1 MKRPRRC
8 RSRRVTFPGY
18 WYNASSV
25 NLPRNGRTG
34 LFLLL
39 HLAATR
45 DRFLLGLKY
54 ADYRTMWIATTCSG
68 AAAWALI
75 VARGWLAWEI
85 TGESAWVG
93 IITFA
98 AMIPRVFSTPIVGYL
113 ADRFDRQTML
123 RWIFALNLAH
133 NILLAMLVMND
144 LAGPWTLMLLALFNG
159 TLRAGQMTVAT
170 ALIPNLVPKEH
181 LLNALAL
188 NQATQQ
194 GSRMVGALAILP
206 LLGYINIEAAFW
218 LCNAFYLIG
227 FIEVSRI
234 GARST
239 GRMNAS
245 QSFWRN
251 MLAGFEY
258 VYTRPSILAMVL
270 LVLTHCAFV
279 MSYEAILPAISEDK
293 LGAGS
298 VGVSYLLAGV
308 GGGALLS
315 SIFLAGVR
323 NTALRG
329 KIFLIFGLLSGIAPI
344 LLALS
349 TVQEFSILATVFIG
363 ATQAGFMTISH
374 TVIQT
379 LVDDEVRGRVAGVY
393 SVHIGG
399 SMAVTNMIN
408 AAIADVFSAPV
419 VMAAGGLLFLIAVI
433 LSFGSGALRRIYF
446 PSPAI
451 PAAA

>member
-1 MKRPRRC
+1 
-8 RSRRVTFPGY
+8 
-18 WYNASSV
+18 
-25 NLPRNGRTG
+25 
-34 LFLLL
+34 
-39 HLAATR
+39 
-45 DRFLLGLKY
+45 
-54 ADYRTMWIATTCSG
+54 MWIATTCSG

-85 TGESAWVG
+85 TGASAWVG

-98 AMIPRVFSTPIVGYL
+98 AMAPRVFSTPIVGYL
-113 ADRFDRQTML
+113 ADLFDRQILL
-123 RWIFALNLAH
+123 RWIFLLNLAH
-133 NILLAMLVMND
+133 NVLLALLVMND
-144 LAGPWTLMLLALFNG
+144 MAGPWTLMVLALFNG

-170 ALIPNLVPKEH
+170 ALIPNLVPREH

-206 LLGYINIEAAFW
+206 LLGLINIESAFW
-218 LCNAFYLIG
+218 LCSVFYLIG
-227 FIEVSRI
+227 FIQVSRI
-234 GARST
+234 GTRST
-239 GRMNAS
+239 GKMDAS
-245 QSFWRN
+245 RGFWRN
-251 MLAGFEY
+251 MAAGFVY
-258 VYTRPSILAMVL
+258 VYARPQILAMVM
-270 LVLTHCAFV
+270 LVLAHCAFV

-298 VGVSYLLAGV
+298 VGVSYLLGGV
-308 GGGALLS
+308 GGGALIS
-315 SIFLAGVR
+315 SVFLAGVR
-323 NTALRG
+323 SVSVRG
-329 KIFLIFGLLSGIAPI
+329 KMFLVFGLLSGLAPI

-349 TVQEFSILATVFIG
+349 TMRELSILATVFIG

-374 TVIQT
+374 TIIQT

-408 AAIADVFSAPV
+408 AAISDVFTAPIVMV
-419 VMAAGGLLFLIAVI
+419 VGGLLFLAAII

-446 PSPAI
+446 PAPAV

>member
-1 MKRPRRC
+1 M
-8 RSRRVTFPGY
+8 
-18 WYNASSV
+18 
-25 NLPRNGRTG
+25 
-34 LFLLL
+34 LLGSY
-39 HLAATR
+39 LAGIR

-85 TGESAWVG
+85 TGESTWVG
-93 IITFA
+93 IITFG
-98 AMIPRVFSTPIVGYL
+98 AMVPRVFSTPIVGYL
-113 ADRFDRQTML
+113 ADLFDRQTLL
-123 RWIFALNLAH
+123 RWIFAFNLAH
-133 NILLAMLVMND
+133 NVILALLVMND
-144 LAGPWTLMLLALFNG
+144 IAGPWMLLFLALLNG
-159 TLRAGQMTVAT
+159 TLRASQMTVAT
-170 ALIPNLVPKEH
+170 ALIPNLVPREH

-218 LCNAFYLIG
+218 LCSAFYLIG
-227 FIEVSRI
+227 LVQVSRI
-234 GARST
+234 GTRST
-239 GRMNAS
+239 GKMDSSRG
-245 QSFWRN
+245 FWRN
-251 MLAGFEY
+251 MVAGFEY
-258 VYTRPSILAMVL
+258 VYLRPSILAMVL
-270 LVLTHCAFV
+270 LVLAHCAFT

-298 VGVSYLLAGV
+298 VGVSYLLGGV
-308 GGGALLS
+308 GGGALIS

-323 NTALRG
+323 NAALRG
-329 KIFLIFGLLSGIAPI
+329 RIFLIFALLSGMAPI

-349 TVQEFSILATVFIG
+349 TVREFSILATVFIG

-374 TVIQT
+374 TIIQT

-393 SVHIGG
+393 SVHIGA

-408 AAIADVFSAPV
+408 AAIADVFTAPL
-419 VMAAGGLLFLIAVI
+419 VMIAGGVLFLGVVI

-446 PSPAI
+446 PGAPV

>member
-1 MKRPRRC
+1 MT
-8 RSRRVTFPGY
+8 SY
-18 WYNASSV
+18 
-25 NLPRNGRTG
+25 
-34 LFLLL
+34 
-39 HLAATR
+39 LAATR

-85 TGESAWVG
+85 TGASAWVG

-98 AMIPRVFSTPIVGYL
+98 AMAPRVFSTPIVGYL
-113 ADRFDRQTML
+113 ADLFDRQILL
-123 RWIFALNLAH
+123 RWIFLLNLAH
-133 NILLAMLVMND
+133 NVLLALLVMND
-144 LAGPWTLMLLALFNG
+144 MAGPWTLMVLALFNG

-170 ALIPNLVPKEH
+170 ALIPNLVPREH

-206 LLGYINIEAAFW
+206 LLGLINIEAAFW
-218 LCNAFYLIG
+218 LCSVFYLIG
-227 FIEVSRI
+227 FIQVSRI
-234 GARST
+234 GTRST
-239 GRMNAS
+239 GKMDAS
-245 QSFWRN
+245 RGFWRN
-251 MLAGFEY
+251 MAAGFVY
-258 VYTRPSILAMVL
+258 VYARPQILAMVM
-270 LVLTHCAFV
+270 LVLAHCAFV

-298 VGVSYLLAGV
+298 VGVSYLLGGV
-308 GGGALLS
+308 GGGALIS
-315 SIFLAGVR
+315 SVFLAGVR
-323 NTALRG
+323 SVSVRG
-329 KIFLIFGLLSGIAPI
+329 KMFLVFGLLSGLAPI

-349 TVQEFSILATVFIG
+349 TMRELSILATVFIG

-374 TVIQT
+374 TIIQT

-408 AAIADVFSAPV
+408 AAISDVFTAPIVMV
-419 VMAAGGLLFLIAVI
+419 VGGLLFLAAII

-446 PSPAI
+446 PAPAV

>member
-1 MKRPRRC
+1 MT
-8 RSRRVTFPGY
+8 SYLV
-18 WYNASSV
+18 
-25 NLPRNGRTG
+25 
-34 LFLLL
+34 
-39 HLAATR
+39 ATR

-85 TGESAWVG
+85 TGASAWVG

-98 AMIPRVFSTPIVGYL
+98 AMVPRVFSTPIVGYL
-113 ADRFDRQTML
+113 ADLFDRQTLL
-123 RWIFALNLAH
+123 RWIFALNLGH
-133 NILLAMLVMND
+133 NVILAFLVMND
-144 LAGPWTLMLLALFNG
+144 MAGPWTLMMLALVNG
-159 TLRAGQMTVAT
+159 TLRASQMTVAT
-170 ALIPNLVPKEH
+170 ALIPNLVPREH

-206 LLGYINIEAAFW
+206 LLGFINIESAFW
-218 LCNAFYLIG
+218 LCSAFYLIG
-227 FIEVSRI
+227 LVQVSRI
-234 GARST
+234 GTRST
-239 GRMNAS
+239 GRMDS
-245 QSFWRN
+245 SRGFWRN
-251 MLAGFEY
+251 MVAGFEY
-258 VYTRPSILAMVL
+258 VYKRPSILAMVM
-270 LVLTHCAFV
+270 LVLAHCAFV
-279 MSYEAILPAISEDK
+279 MSYESILPAISEDK

-298 VGVSYLLAGV
+298 VGVSYLLGGV
-308 GGGALLS
+308 GGGALIS
-315 SIFLAGVR
+315 SVFLAGVR
-323 NTALRG
+323 SDVTRG
-329 KIFLIFGLLSGIAPI
+329 RMFLIFALLSGTAPI
-344 LLALS
+344 LLAIS
-349 TVQEFSILATVFIG
+349 SVREISILATVFIG

-374 TVIQT
+374 TIIQT

-408 AAIADVFSAPV
+408 AAVADIFTAPAVMV
-419 VMAAGGLLFLIAVI
+419 VGGLLFLVVVV

-446 PSPAI
+446 PGTAV

>member
-1 MKRPRRC
+1 MGAVLT
-8 RSRRVTFPGY
+8 SYLV
-18 WYNASSV
+18 
-25 NLPRNGRTG
+25 
-34 LFLLL
+34 
-39 HLAATR
+39 ATR

-75 VARGWLAWEI
+75 VARGWLAWEL
-85 TGESAWVG
+85 TGESMWVG

-98 AMIPRVFSTPIVGYL
+98 AMVPRVFSTPIVGYL
-113 ADRFDRQTML
+113 ADLFDRQTLL
-123 RWIFALNLAH
+123 RWIFALNLLH
-133 NILLAMLVMND
+133 NLVLAFLVMNGQ
-144 LAGPWTLMLLALFNG
+144 AGPWMLMFLALFNG
-159 TLRAGQMTVAT
+159 TLRAAQMTVAT

-206 LLGYINIEAAFW
+206 LLGFINIEAAFW
-218 LCNAFYLIG
+218 LCSAFYLVG
-227 FIEVSRI
+227 LIEVSRI
-234 GARST
+234 GTRST
-239 GRMNAS
+239 GSMDSSR
-245 QSFWRN
+245 SFWHN
-251 MLAGFEY
+251 MVAGFEY

-270 LVLTHCAFV
+270 LVLAHCAFV
-279 MSYEAILPAISEDK
+279 MSYEAILPAISVDK

-298 VGVSYLLAGV
+298 VGVSYLLGGV

-323 NTALRG
+323 SATIRG
-329 KIFLIFGLLSGIAPI
+329 RMFLIFALLSGAAPI

-349 TVQEFSILATVFIG
+349 TVREFSILATVFIG

-374 TVIQT
+374 TIIQMM
-379 LVDDEVRGRVAGVY
+379 VDDEVRGRVAGVY

-408 AAIADVFSAPV
+408 AAIADVFTAAV
-419 VMAAGGLLFLIAVI
+419 VMVAGGLLFLGAVI
-433 LSFGSGALRRIYF
+433 VSFGSSSLRRIYF
-446 PSPAI
+446 PAPAI

>member
-1 MKRPRRC
+1 MTP
-8 RSRRVTFPGY
+8 Y
-18 WYNASSV
+18 
-25 NLPRNGRTG
+25 
-34 LFLLL
+34 
-39 HLAATR
+39 LAATR

-85 TGESAWVG
+85 TGASAWVG

-98 AMIPRVFSTPIVGYL
+98 AMAPRVFSTPIVGYL
-113 ADRFDRQTML
+113 ADLCDRQTLL

-133 NILLAMLVMND
+133 NIGLAFLVMND
-144 LAGPWTLMLLALFNG
+144 MAGPWTLMLLALVNG
-159 TLRAGQMTVAT
+159 TLRASQMTVAT

-206 LLGYINIEAAFW
+206 LLGLINIEAAFW
-218 LCNAFYLIG
+218 LCSAFYLIG
-227 FIEVSRI
+227 LVQVSRI
-234 GARST
+234 GTRST
-239 GRMNAS
+239 GRMDAR
-245 QSFWRN
+245 QGFWRN
-251 MLAGFEY
+251 MVAGFVY
-258 VYTRPSILAMVL
+258 VYSRPEVLAMVL
-270 LVLTHCAFV
+270 LVLAHCAFV
-279 MSYEAILPAISEDK
+279 MSYEAILPAISVDK

-298 VGVSYLLAGV
+298 VGVSYLLGGV
-308 GGGALLS
+308 GGGALIS

-323 NTALRG
+323 SSTIRG
-329 KIFLIFGLLSGIAPI
+329 RMFLLFALLSGMAPI

-349 TVQEFSILATVFIG
+349 SVRELSILATVFIG

-374 TVIQT
+374 TIIQM

-399 SMAVTNMIN
+399 SMAVTNMVN
-408 AAIADVFSAPV
+408 AAAADFFTAPV
-419 VMAAGGLLFLIAVI
+419 VMVAGGLLFLAAVV
-433 LSFGSGALRRIYF
+433 LSFGSGSLRRIYF
-446 PSPAI
+446 PTPSV

>member
-1 MKRPRRC
+1 
-8 RSRRVTFPGY
+8 
-18 WYNASSV
+18 
-25 NLPRNGRTG
+25 
-34 LFLLL
+34 
-39 HLAATR
+39 
-45 DRFLLGLKY
+45 
-54 ADYRTMWIATTCSG
+54 MWIATTCSG

-85 TGESAWVG
+85 TGASAWVG

-98 AMIPRVFSTPIVGYL
+98 AMVPRVFSTPIVGYL
-113 ADRFDRQTML
+113 ADLFDRQILL
-123 RWIFALNLAH
+123 RWIFLLNLAH
-133 NILLAMLVMND
+133 NVLLALLVMND
-144 LAGPWTLMLLALFNG
+144 MAGPWMLMVLALFNG

-170 ALIPNLVPKEH
+170 ALIPNLVPREH

-206 LLGYINIEAAFW
+206 LLGLINIEAAFW
-218 LCNAFYLIG
+218 LCSVFYLIG
-227 FIEVSRI
+227 FIQVSRI
-234 GARST
+234 GTRST
-239 GRMNAS
+239 GKMDAS
-245 QSFWRN
+245 RGFWRN
-251 MLAGFEY
+251 MAAGFVY
-258 VYTRPSILAMVL
+258 VYARPQILAMVM
-270 LVLTHCAFV
+270 LVLAHCAFV

-298 VGVSYLLAGV
+298 VGVSYLLGGV

-315 SIFLAGVR
+315 SVFLAGVR
-323 NTALRG
+323 SVSVRG
-329 KIFLIFGLLSGIAPI
+329 KMFLVFGLLSGLAPI

-349 TVQEFSILATVFIG
+349 TMRELSILATVFIG

-374 TVIQT
+374 TIIQT

-408 AAIADVFSAPV
+408 AAISDVFTAPIVMV
-419 VMAAGGLLFLIAVI
+419 VGGLLFLAAVI

-446 PSPAI
+446 PPPAV